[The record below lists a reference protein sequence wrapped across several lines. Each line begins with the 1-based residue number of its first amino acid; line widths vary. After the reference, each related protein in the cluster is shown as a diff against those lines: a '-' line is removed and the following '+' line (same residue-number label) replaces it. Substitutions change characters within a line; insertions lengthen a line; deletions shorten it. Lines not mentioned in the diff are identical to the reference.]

1 MPIET
6 EVLQNGTGLLLI
18 CRGTVTGK
26 DKIEAMER
34 LLAAPELVSHLRY
47 IVIDQNAARVDL
59 SAQDIRTLAE
69 LERRIAQLA
78 PPGVVGAII
87 ASRDV
92 DYGMARMWQ
101 VLVEETGWE
110 TRVFR
115 SFDEADSWL
124 REKVGAWAEV
134 SSQRT
139 QGPIRR
145 KA

>member
-6 EVLQNGTGLLLI
+6 EVLQNGTGVLLI

-26 DKIEAMER
+26 DKIEAVER
-34 LLAAPELVSHLRY
+34 LLASPDVVSRLRY
-47 IVIDQNAARVDL
+47 MVIDQEAALEL

-69 LERRIAQLA
+69 LERRMAQIA
-78 PPGVVGAII
+78 PPGVVVAIT
-87 ASRDV
+87 ATREV

-101 VLVEETGWE
+101 VLVEQTGWE
-110 TRVFR
+110 TMVFR
-115 SFDEADSWL
+115 SFDEVDSWL